1 MPGVPFGTAPAA
13 RASALIGLNLNGD
26 VSGRRSEFGERRP
39 PGLTTRMSPI
49 LFAIAESSRSCMTPL
64 HIAMPTACGNRRK
77 IGLVTATQAKS
88 SQVE

>member
-1 MPGVPFGTAPAA
+1 
-13 RASALIGLNLNGD
+13 
-26 VSGRRSEFGERRP
+26 
-39 PGLTTRMSPI
+39 

-88 SQVE
+88 SQVK